1 MHKGGSY
8 LKKFLVLLNIFAAA
22 GLLLAYSA
30 GYIPPSRL
38 WLLAFFGLAYPVLL
52 IINLAFI
59 FLWLVSWKKII
70 LLSLL
75 TVGLGWNSIRTIYP
89 FRLGNPKPA
98 SGISL
103 KTVSYNVHSLYGSQW
118 REHSPDAKSK
128 VTEFLVQQ
136 KADII
141 CIQEFFAMGEDYS
154 QTLMKFT
161 RSIQLDYYFFK
172 NYQEFYNKQ
181 KINAIATF
189 SRYPIVNTGS
199 FKMAD
204 HSLFAIFSDI
214 VLNRDTIRIYNVH
227 LESIRFG
234 EEDYA
239 FYSNLT
245 EPDKEV
251 IPIKKGSLHMI
262 NKLRKAFVL
271 RSSEVDILEK
281 HIEHCPYPVILAGDF
296 NDTPSSYSYHQLTA
310 HLTDSYVAAGI
321 GIFESTYAGKFPS
334 FRIDY
339 ILYSGKLGASVYHK
353 FDVDYSDHYP
363 VTATVMLHP

>member
-1 MHKGGSY
+1 MNKGGSY
-8 LKKFLVLLNIFAAA
+8 LKKFLFLLNIFAAM
-22 GLLLAYSA
+22 GLLLAYCA
-30 GYIPPSRL
+30 GYVPPARF
-38 WLLAFFGLAYPVLL
+38 WPLAFLGLAYPVLL
-52 IINLAFI
+52 ILNLAFI
-59 FLWLVSWKKII
+59 LLWLIAWKRII
-70 LLSLL
+70 FLSII
-75 TVGLGWNSIRTIYP
+75 TIGLGWNSLRTIYP
-89 FRLGNPKPA
+89 YRLMNPKPGSA
-98 SGISL
+98 VTL
-103 KTVSYNVHSLYGSQW
+103 KTVTYNVHSLYGSQW

-204 HSLFAIFSDI
+204 HSLFAIYSDI
-214 VLNRDTIRIYNVH
+214 VLNRDTIRVYNVH

-234 EEDYA
+234 DEDYS
-239 FYSNLT
+239 FYSHLT

-262 NKLRKAFVL
+262 SKLRKAFVL
-271 RSSEVDILEK
+271 RSSEVNILEK
-281 HIEHCPYPVILAGDF
+281 HIEHCPYPVILTGDF
-296 NDTPSSYSYHQLTA
+296 NDSPSSYSYHQLTT
-310 HLTDSYVAAGI
+310 HLTDSYVAAGN
-321 GIFESTYAGKFPS
+321 GLFESTYAGKFPS

-339 ILYSGKLGASVYHK
+339 ILCSAKFGATVYNK

-363 VTATVMLHP
+363 VTATLVVHP